1 MSADSQE
8 KYSHGYRTWSLAQAI
23 SRILLDWN
31 TSHA

>member
-1 MSADSQE
+1 MSAASQE
-8 KYSHGYRTWSLAQAI
+8 KYSHDYRTWSLAQAI